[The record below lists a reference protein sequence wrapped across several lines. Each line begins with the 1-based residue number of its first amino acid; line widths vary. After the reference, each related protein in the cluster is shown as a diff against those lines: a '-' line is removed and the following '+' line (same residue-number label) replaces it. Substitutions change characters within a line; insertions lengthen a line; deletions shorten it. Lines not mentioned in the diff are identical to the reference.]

1 MYSFINEPID
11 VPLIAEIV
19 NGFGCNP
26 VEKVAFIVDDFIIA
40 SGSLVEL
47 VELHCL
53 H

>member
-11 VPLIAEIV
+11 VPLIADII
-19 NGFGCNP
+19 NGSEGNP

-47 VELHCL
+47 AELRCH